1 MCSCVTVRIGRS
13 HPDPV
18 VESSS
23 LSSVAPPMV
32 WFDLKLSSDI
42 VDECKLSA
50 LQLEAI
56 VYSCQQHMNILT
68 DGSRA
73 GYLIGKL
80 FVCVGCS
87 SVLTWQPSGYD

>member
-1 MCSCVTVRIGRS
+1 M
-13 HPDPV
+13 
-18 VESSS
+18 
-23 LSSVAPPMV
+23 SSVDPPMV
-32 WFDLKLSSDI
+32 WFDLKLTNDI

-56 VYSCQQHMNILT
+56 VYACQQHMNILT

-80 FVCVGCS
+80 LIVA
-87 SVLTWQPSGYD
+87 